1 MSFTE
6 FVLMLAFTLV
16 LFSVLSGL
24 FVMIGFSAVIA
35 DLLAAMTM
43 TAFTRQIVGIFRK
56 LYRYIA
62 DVFNGGPVM

>member
-6 FVLMLAFTLV
+6 FVLMLVFTLV
-16 LFSVLSGL
+16 LFSVLSGA

-43 TAFTRQIVGIFRK
+43 TAFTKQIVGV
-56 LYRYIA
+56 YRMLFKY
-62 DVFNGGPVM
+62 VTSSFSS

>member
-16 LFSVLSGL
+16 LFSLLSGL
-24 FVMIGFSAVIA
+24 FAMIGFSAVIA

-43 TAFTRQIVGIFRK
+43 TAFTKQIVCIFRK

-62 DVFNGGPVM
+62 GVFNSGPVM